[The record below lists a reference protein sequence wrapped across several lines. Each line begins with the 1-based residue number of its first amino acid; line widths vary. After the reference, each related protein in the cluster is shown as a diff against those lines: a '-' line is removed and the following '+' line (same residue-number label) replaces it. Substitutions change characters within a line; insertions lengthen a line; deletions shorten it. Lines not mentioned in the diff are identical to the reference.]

1 MRSFVVSAAV
11 LVVLYPLA
19 CQGGSIWTEVGDA
32 GNSIGSAQ
40 RPSGDG
46 PLTQIV
52 GQFNVANDSNP
63 GGSPWVDVYRF
74 FVVSPISFSATTSG
88 TGYDPALFLFDLG
101 GFGLEANQDISAT
114 DKNAYLIGGDAPPT
128 EVYLMISMNNRYP
141 MNPAGS
147 IFANPMAPGQVYNRL
162 HLEGGQPFSNLL
174 GGSVVG
180 TYPGPVNYTITL
192 TGVQYIPEPASWV
205 LFGSGIALVS
215 LRRRRLKR
223 R

>member
-1 MRSFVVSAAV
+1 VGRFNAAGDT
-11 LVVLYPLA
+11 
-19 CQGGSIWTEVGDA
+19 GG
-32 GNSIGSAQ
+32 
-40 RPSGDG
+40 
-46 PLTQIV
+46 
-52 GQFNVANDSNP
+52 
-63 GGSPWVDVYRF
+63 PWVDIYRF
-74 FVVSPISFSATTSG
+74 FVVSPIGFSATTSG

-114 DKNAYLIGGDAPPT
+114 DKNAYLIGGDAPPL

-147 IFANPMAPGQVYNRL
+147 IFPNPMAPGQVYNPTL
-162 HLEGGQPFSNLL
+162 LGGDQPFSNLL

-192 TGVQYIPEPASWV
+192 TGVQYIPEPASWM
-205 LFGSGIALVS
+205 LFGSGVALVS